1 MKGIAVI
8 VGRPNVGKS
17 TLYNR
22 LTKSKDAIVDEKAG
36 VTRDRHYGIVEWN
49 GEEFTLVDTGGWIKG
64 SDDDFEELIR
74 KQVALALKEADLVL
88 FLVDLQSGITGTD
101 DQIADLIR
109 KSGIPC
115 ILVVNKTD
123 EFTQI
128 PLSHEFYRLGFEHLF
143 PISAVNGL
151 GTGDLLDQV
160 LKMLPEKT
168 EAVAGRK
175 DLPYFTIVGKPNVGK
190 STFLNTL
197 LGEERSIVSPVAGTT
212 RDPVETLFKGFNMEF
227 YLVDTAGLRKKN
239 KIKEDIEFYST
250 IRTIRSI
257 EKSDVC
263 FLLLDATEGI
273 NHQDLQI
280 VRYIVENK
288 KGLVVLVN
296 KWDLVENK
304 TSNTAK
310 EYESLIKKR
319 LQPFDDVPVVFISAL
334 HKVRILKG
342 LEAGMKVYENRTKKI
357 PTSQL
362 NEVLLPIIENNPPPA
377 IKGKYIKIKYVTQLP
392 THAPSFAFFCNLPQ
406 YVKEPYK
413 RFLENQIR
421 KNFNFTGVP
430 VQIFFRKK

>member
-1 MKGIAVI
+1 M
-8 VGRPNVGKS
+8 
-17 TLYNR
+17 
-22 LTKSKDAIVDEKAG
+22 
-36 VTRDRHYGIVEWN
+36 
-49 GEEFTLVDTGGWIKG
+49 
-64 SDDDFEELIR
+64 
-74 KQVALALKEADLVL
+74 
-88 FLVDLQSGITGTD
+88 
-101 DQIADLIR
+101 
-109 KSGIPC
+109 
-115 ILVVNKTD
+115 
-123 EFTQI
+123 
-128 PLSHEFYRLGFEHLF
+128 
-143 PISAVNGL
+143 
-151 GTGDLLDQV
+151 
-160 LKMLPEKT
+160 
-168 EAVAGRK
+168 
-175 DLPYFTIVGKPNVGK
+175 
-190 STFLNTL
+190 
-197 LGEERSIVSPVAGTT
+197 
-212 RDPVETLFKGFNMEF
+212 
-227 YLVDTAGLRKKN
+227 
-239 KIKEDIEFYST
+239 
-250 IRTIRSI
+250 
-257 EKSDVC
+257 
-263 FLLLDATEGI
+263 LLDATEGI